1 VALVL
6 ALVVVVV
13 VVVVETLAAGLL
25 PVLSGD
31 SDGVY
36 TVTEDS
42 LSLDDLLL
50 DSLGSLKRSLAQD
63 IGTQLQQ
70 KE

>member
-6 ALVVVVV
+6 ALVVV